1 MVAKLVHI
9 AYFAFRLLRKDRIVI
24 IFDNGI
30 VQLVAQT
37 PVKIKRRKVDLRQL
51 HQKKIHVPIALVC
64 LVVHE
69 AQGVDLFRR

>member
-30 VQLVAQT
+30 VQFVTQP

-51 HQKKIHVPIALVC
+51 HRKKIHIPIALVG
-64 LVVHE
+64 LIVHE
-69 AQGVDLFRR
+69 AQGVYLFRR